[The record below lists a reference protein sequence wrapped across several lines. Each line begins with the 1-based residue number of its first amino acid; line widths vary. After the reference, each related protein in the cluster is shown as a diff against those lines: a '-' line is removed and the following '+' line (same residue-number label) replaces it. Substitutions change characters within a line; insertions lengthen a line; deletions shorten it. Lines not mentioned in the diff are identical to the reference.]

1 MISVTILTKN
11 SERHLSVVLRS
22 LQPFPEVV
30 VLDTGSTDRT
40 LDIARSFSNVVVY
53 QRPFEGFGPTHN
65 AASWLATNDWILSID
80 SDEVVTDSLQ
90 QEILALPLD
99 PHCVYSLWRKNFY
112 RGRHIRGCGWYPDRV
127 VRLYHRSA
135 TRFCNAMV
143 HESIITSGLK
153 IVPLSFPV
161 IHYPYHSVSSFL
173 RQMDVYTDLY
183 AEQKTEKKAS
193 LLTAL
198 GHAAYALFKSY
209 VLQRGFLLG
218 GEGLEIAWFN
228 MNCAFYKYAKLAE
241 RQKVKALNKKS

>member
-11 SERHLSVVLRS
+11 SERFLEQVLRP
-22 LQPFPEVV
+22 LHPFPEII

-40 LDIARSFSNVVVY
+40 LEIAKTFPNVVVY

-65 AASWLATNDWILSID
+65 LAASLATYDWILSID
-80 SDEVVTDSLQ
+80 SDEVMTDSLQ

-99 PHCVYSLWRKNFY
+99 PHCVYSLWRKNYY

-143 HESIITSGLK
+143 HESVITTGLK
-153 IVPLSFPV
+153 VTPLSFPV

-173 RQMDVYTDLY
+173 RKMDMYTDLY
-183 AEQKTEKKAS
+183 ADQREGKKSS
-193 LLTAL
+193 LFTACT
-198 GHAAYALFKSY
+198 HALFAFFKSY
-209 VLQRGFLLG
+209 IFQRGFLLG
-218 GEGLEIAWFN
+218 AEGFEISWFN

-241 RQKVKALNKKS
+241 QSKKDSDLRS

>member
-11 SERHLSVVLRS
+11 SERYLSQVLRA
-22 LQPFPEVV
+22 LHPFPEVV
-30 VLDTGSTDRT
+30 IVDTGSTDHT
-40 LDIARSFSNVVVY
+40 LEIARTFPNVTIH

-65 AASWLATNDWILSID
+65 VASALATYDWILSID
-80 SDEVVTDSLQ
+80 SDEVMTDSLQ

-99 PHCVYSLWRKNFY
+99 PHCAYSLWRKNYY

-143 HESIITSGLK
+143 HESVITTGLK
-153 IVPLSFPV
+153 VTPHSFPV

-173 RQMDVYTDLY
+173 RKMDTYTDLY
-183 AEQKTEKKAS
+183 ADQKAGKKVS
-193 LLTAL
+193 LFTAV
-198 GHAAYALFKSY
+198 GHASYAFLKSY
-209 VLQRGFLLG
+209 LLQRGFLLG
-218 GEGLEIAWFN
+218 AEGFEIAWFN

-241 RQKVKALNKKS
+241 HCRAEKS